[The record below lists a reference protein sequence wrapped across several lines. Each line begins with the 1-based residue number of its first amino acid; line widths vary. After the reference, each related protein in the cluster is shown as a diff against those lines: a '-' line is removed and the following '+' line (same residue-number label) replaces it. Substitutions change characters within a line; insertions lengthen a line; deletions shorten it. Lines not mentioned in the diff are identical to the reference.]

1 MRYACI
7 TQHEDSYPIRLMC
20 RVLQVTPSGYYAWRQ
35 RGPSARATRDAWL
48 RGEIRSIYLASRQ
61 RYGRPRI
68 HRELQQRGIAVS
80 AKRVGRLLRL
90 EGLQATRRRRFVR
103 PPSRPADVTR
113 PANRL
118 ARRFAVAT
126 VPGLNRI
133 WVADATACWTHQGW
147 LYLAVVLDL
156 ASRRVVGWATGP
168 TLDQLLTRQALTRA
182 LLLRQPGPG
191 WLHHSD
197 QGTAYTATAYQALLS
212 RHHAAVSFSRRGNCW
227 DNAVVESFFATLKT
241 ELVREARWRTRAQAR
256 VELAAY
262 LDGWYNF
269 ERRHS
274 SLSYLSPVAYERQH
288 RAA

>member
-1 MRYACI
+1 
-7 TQHEDSYPIRLMC
+7 MC
-20 RVLQVTPSGYYAWRQ
+20 RILAVARSGYYAWRR
-35 RGPSARATRDAWL
+35 RGPSARAQTDAQL
-48 RGEIRSIYLASRQ
+48 RQLIRTIHAANRQ

-68 HRELQQRGIAVS
+68 HRALQRQGIRVG

-90 EGLQATRRRRFVR
+90 EGLRAKHTRRFVR
-103 PPSRPADVTR
+103 PQSSPPGVARAP
-113 PANRL
+113 NRL
-118 ARRFAVAT
+118 ARRFPVAT

-168 TLDQLLTRQALTRA
+168 TLDQLLTGQALTRA
-182 LLLRQPGPG
+182 LLLRQPRPG

-197 QGTAYTATAYQALLS
+197 QGTAYTAAAYQALLG
-212 RHHAAVSFSRRGNCW
+212 RHGAAVSFSRRGNCW
-227 DNAVVESFFATLKT
+227 DNAVVESFFATLKI
-241 ELVREARWRTRAQAR
+241 ELVRDARWRTRAQAHI
-256 VELAAY
+256 ELAAY

-269 ERRHS
+269 ERQHS
-274 SLSYLSPVAYERQH
+274 SLSYRSPVAYERQH